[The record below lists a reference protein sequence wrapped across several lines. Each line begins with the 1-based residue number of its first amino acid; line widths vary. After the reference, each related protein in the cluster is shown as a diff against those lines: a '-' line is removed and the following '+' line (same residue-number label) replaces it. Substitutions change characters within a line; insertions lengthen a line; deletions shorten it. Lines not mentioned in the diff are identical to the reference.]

1 MKKQTEILTRLLEP
15 DEIEWR
21 VQQAKNGK
29 TTVVPYISNRCVM
42 NRFDEAFGIG
52 GWSNTFDRWG
62 SRTVKDPY
70 KDEERVINGVK
81 CGLSVLIEGEWV
93 TKYDGADET
102 HIEATKGGFSDSMK
116 RAAVQWGIGR
126 CLYEYPRVMFKGEF
140 KFLSYEQT
148 AKLHKLT
155 KAFNEG
161 KLDKPMY
168 IF

>member
-21 VQQAKNGK
+21 IQQAKNGK

-62 SRTVKDPY
+62 NK
-70 KDEERVINGVK
+70 GVK
-81 CGLSVLIEGEWV
+81 CGLSVLTEGGWV

-155 KAFNEG
+155 TAFNEG

-168 IF
+168 VL